1 MLSHCFLV
9 DQSYNRNRASAFH
22 FATSAANLS
31 NTRVRM
37 RPLIWGE
44 APMSK
49 RISTLVA
56 ICAVLLAWGLPVSV
70 IAQQA
75 PSAVVPVGTVPA
87 EKKPITRT
95 ADFVGRVQAINSV
108 EVRAR
113 VTGFLDAVLFT
124 EGDFVKEGQ
133 PLYRI
138 EKAQFQA
145 AVDQADGA
153 LQASKAKKI
162 LTAVQYQRAE
172 ELMKSSSG
180 TVVAR
185 DQALT
190 ADRSADAQ
198 ILIDQANLETA
209 KINLGYTDITSP
221 IAGKIGRTNI
231 TKGNVVGPDSGVLT
245 KIVSQDP
252 IYVLFPVS
260 QRDIMRARETGHT
273 QDLSDIKVRLKFAD
287 GTTYDQTGK
296 IDFIDVAVD
305 RATDT
310 VQVRA
315 VFPNPKDL
323 LIDGQLLS
331 VTLELGKPQE
341 QIVVPQ
347 AALIAD
353 QQGTYVF
360 IVDDGKAAIR
370 RLKIGGADGDNAV
383 VSEGLSG
390 GELVVVQG
398 LQSLRPGMAV
408 QATPLPAALNP
419 S

>member
-1 MLSHCFLV
+1 
-9 DQSYNRNRASAFH
+9 
-22 FATSAANLS
+22 
-31 NTRVRM
+31 
-37 RPLIWGE
+37 
-44 APMSK
+44 MSK
-49 RISTLVA
+49 RVSTLVA
-56 ICAVLLAWGLPVSV
+56 ICAVLLAWGLPASV

-75 PSAVVPVGTVPA
+75 PFAVVTVGTMPA

-113 VTGFLDAVLFT
+113 VTGYLDAVLFT
-124 EGDFVKEGQ
+124 EGDFVKERQ
-133 PLYRI
+133 PLYLI
-138 EKAQFQA
+138 EKDQFQA

-153 LQASKAKKI
+153 LQASKAKKL
-162 LTAVQYQRAE
+162 LTAIQYQRAE

-190 ADRSADAQ
+190 ADRAADAQ

-209 KINLGYTDITSP
+209 KINLGYTSINSP

-252 IYVLFPVS
+252 MYVLFPVS
-260 QRDIMRARETGHT
+260 QRDIMRAREEGHT
-273 QDLSDIKVRLKFAD
+273 QDLSDIKVRLRFAN
-287 GTTYDQTGK
+287 GSTYDQTGK
-296 IDFIDVAVD
+296 IDFVDVAVD

-360 IVDDGKAAIR
+360 IVEDGKAAIR
-370 RLKIGGADGDNAV
+370 RLKIGGVDGDNAV
-383 VSEGLSG
+383 VTEGLSG

>member
-1 MLSHCFLV
+1 
-9 DQSYNRNRASAFH
+9 
-22 FATSAANLS
+22 
-31 NTRVRM
+31 
-37 RPLIWGE
+37 
-44 APMSK
+44 MSK
-49 RISTLVA
+49 RVSTLIA
-56 ICAVLLAWGLPVSV
+56 IGAVLLAWGLPVSV

-75 PSAVVPVGTVPA
+75 PSAVVTVGTMPA

-95 ADFVGRVQAINSV
+95 ANFVGRVQAINSV

-113 VTGFLDAVLFT
+113 VTGYLDAVLFT
-124 EGDFVKEGQ
+124 EGDLVKEGQ
-133 PLYRI
+133 PLYQI
-138 EKAQFQA
+138 EKDQFQA

-153 LQASKAKKI
+153 LQASKAKKL
-162 LTAVQYQRAE
+162 LTAIQYQRAE

-209 KINLGYTDITSP
+209 KINLGYTSITSP

-231 TKGNVVGPDSGVLT
+231 TKGNVVGPNSGVLT

-252 IYVLFPVS
+252 MYVLFPVS
-260 QRDIMRARETGHT
+260 QRDIMRAREQGHT
-273 QDLSDIKVRLKFAD
+273 QDLADVKVRLRFAD

-331 VTLELGKPQE
+331 VDLELGKPQE
-341 QIVVPQ
+341 QVVVPQ

-353 QQGTYVF
+353 QQGAYVF
-360 IVDDGKAAIR
+360 IVEDGKAAIR
-370 RLKIGGADGDNAV
+370 RLKIGGVDGDNTV
-383 VSEGLSG
+383 VTEGLSG